1 MILKCSE
8 SWLYQSAKRLPD
20 FMKTN
25 TLIPIL
31 VAILLALVLFLPV
44 GPSWITDTTAPIRG
58 GVVGAVR
65 QVGQYWS
72 WIGDVQRLSQQQ
84 DELAAERNKL
94 LAELTKL
101 QATERENQ
109 ALRQQLSLGKKV
121 DQSLILTKSAG
132 IIERGSEKYLLI
144 TSGSSDG
151 VKIGQIALASQVLVG
166 RVVEVDEHSSLIEMP
181 QTSNSIIPVVI
192 RSDDGVT
199 KGVVKASFNLTA
211 RIDQVLPD
219 EKLKKGD
226 TIITSGEGGTYPP
239 DVVVGKVGEVEKS
252 DQQVFQ
258 SASIISPWEISE
270 LETIF
275 VMK

>member
-1 MILKCSE
+1 
-8 SWLYQSAKRLPD
+8 
-20 FMKTN
+20 
-25 TLIPIL
+25 
-31 VAILLALVLFLPV
+31 
-44 GPSWITDTTAPIRG
+44 
-58 GVVGAVR
+58 
-65 QVGQYWS
+65 
-72 WIGDVQRLSQQQ
+72 
-84 DELAAERNKL
+84 
-94 LAELTKL
+94 
-101 QATERENQ
+101 
-109 ALRQQLSLGKKV
+109 
-121 DQSLILTKSAG
+121 
-132 IIERGSEKYLLI
+132 
-144 TSGSSDG
+144 
-151 VKIGQIALASQVLVG
+151 
-166 RVVEVDEHSSLIEMP
+166 MP